1 MVRSIIKPLD
11 VNYNEYRK
19 IDQEDIDYTTFVYE
33 TNLFDKDIE
42 IVLGNEKH
50 NYSKHD
56 ILHFS
61 IYLIIDESPVSRIGI
76 FEIDNNKYLNS
87 IDEDG
92 SIDLEK
98 GELIFFIEKEE
109 LSKLINVQSSDDK
122 NEDTKKESDNEDYV
136 MTNDDYEDLTD
147 NNSNDKDL
155 MRVKIEPNNKRESS
169 KISKNDN
176 DLFSY
181 DEKQEVLPLLD
192 EENEKESDKYKSEY
206 KEGIKT
212 TWIEKFTSNNNFGII
227 DNEGGGDC
235 MFSTLRDAFRFVGKR
250 TTVEKLRDALSG
262 EANEEIYNNYR
273 MLYVGFLNEY
283 KDGEKQIK
291 DMQQR
296 IKNLKKMIDNTSKK
310 EENDRL
316 LNQLKEQMT
325 YYDTKKA
332 EHSDTKDL
340 LKEFEFM
347 KEVDSFEKFRE
358 LITTSKFWGDTWSIS
373 TMEKLLNVKTII
385 LSEEAFNA
393 GDLDSVMQCGQLN
406 DNDIENIETFKPE
419 YYIMMSYTGNHYTLV
434 SYKNKGIFKF
444 REIPFDIKSLIINK
458 CLEKNS
464 GPYYLI
470 PDFKKYKEN
479 IGLER
484 DIGEPS
490 EEDIIND
497 LYDKDITFMFHSK
510 SNKKPKA
517 GKGSGENIP
526 IDRIIEFNKLNKLT
540 DWRRKLN
547 DDWIAPFTIDGKRW
561 GSVTHYYLGSQ
572 YKKGFPDFSNE
583 FSMDSESDISKDVEV
598 ANAAVETGKY
608 KKKILRESNI
618 TIDPDFFEVGL
629 EPRYKLER
637 ERALEAKYTQN
648 KDLKQILMETKSARL
663 ISFRRGKEPL
673 VDEQL
678 MKLRKNLS

>member
-122 NEDTKKESDNEDYV
+122 NEDIKKESDNEDYV

-147 NNSNDKDL
+147 NNSNDNDL

-192 EENEKESDKYKSEY
+192 EESEKESDKYKSEY

-332 EHSDTKDL
+332 EHSDTKDR
-340 LKEFEFM
+340 LKGFEFM

-358 LITTSKFWGDTWSIS
+358 LITTCKFWGDTWAIS
-373 TMEKLLNVKTII
+373 TMEKLLNIKTII

-526 IDRIIEFNKLNKLT
+526 IDRMIEFNKLNKLT

-648 KDLKQILMETKSARL
+648 KDLKQILMETKGAKL

>member
-147 NNSNDKDL
+147 NNSNDNDL

-358 LITTSKFWGDTWSIS
+358 LITTSKFWGDTWAIS

-526 IDRIIEFNKLNKLT
+526 IDRMIEFNKLNKLT

-648 KDLKQILMETKSARL
+648 KDLKQILMETKSAKL